1 MTIAVI
7 NYDQGNLFSIINAL
21 KFFNL
26 NFIVTNKKTEIQN
39 CSQILIPGVGAYDK
53 TIKSLERLNLL
64 EVIKKE
70 AYNKKKIVGICVG
83 MQILSDNGN
92 EGEWTEGLGLIKG
105 QVERLPITKG
115 LKIPN
120 INWQKLRYNDQTS
133 AYNSEMVYFLHSYFM
148 RTEDK
153 NIVSYI
159 NYGDLKVPAIVK
171 CMNVW
176 GIQFHPEKSGKIG
189 LAILKEILE
198 K

>member
-26 NFIVTNKKTEIQN
+26 DFIVTNKKTEIRN

-53 TIKSLERLNLL
+53 TIKSLKRLNLL

-92 EGEWTEGLGLIKG
+92 EGEWTEGLGLIRG
-105 QVERLPITKG
+105 QVERLPITEG

-120 INWQKLRYNDQTS
+120 INWQKLKYNDQAST
-133 AYNSEMVYFLHSYFM
+133 YNSEMVYFLHSYFM

-159 NYGDLKVPAIVK
+159 NYGELKVPAIVK
-171 CMNVW
+171 SMNVW